1 MVCYRCVD
9 VEFAENLIEAVG
21 DDRVASEFVLLGI
34 TDASILDSVDAFFIN
49 IHETEAL
56 AWSEFTDGEL
66 DGSAVDV
73 ECAVAQWCD
82 LAVGL

>member
-1 MVCYRCVD
+1 MCYRCVD

-21 DDRVASEFVLLGI
+21 DDGVASEFVLLGI
-34 TDASILDSVDAFFIN
+34 TDAGILDCVDAFFVN

-56 AWSEFTDGEL
+56 AWSEFANGEL

-73 ECAVAQWCD
+73 KGAVAQWRD
-82 LAVGL
+82 L

>member
-34 TDASILDSVDAFFIN
+34 TDAGILDCVNAVFIN

-56 AWSEFTDGEL
+56 AWSEFADGEL

-73 ECAVAQWCD
+73 EGAVAKRRD
-82 LAVGL
+82 L